1 MKVISDEL
9 IALGINAQNIHFID
23 LESREFCQIKTS
35 DELEEILD
43 TIPQNNE
50 NQYVFIKEI
59 EHVKDFEEVINAFL
73 NDEHYSIFVTS
84 SKASVLDG
92 LLSTKLK
99 GRYLEFKIYPLTF
112 EEYLDFKASYNK
124 TINPDLLVELN
135 NYFKIGGFP
144 KGILLDNLLDLDSYK
159 FFIIKD
165 IFNKNIKEKTK
176 VQKELFQKVQNF
188 LFKNFGESFSIR
200 SLEKELSN
208 KGIQIERN
216 TLSRYLKILIDNM
229 LIYSCSYFELSH
241 KKLLSSYKKYYLGD
255 ISFYFLG
262 TQNLSLDYNT
272 KRFNLAL
279 KNLIYLYAL
288 SNDYIVNIPKTRT
301 FECDFM
307 LRNLNLDYSYLQ
319 VSTQILGSIE
329 AEDRQYLPLE
339 KIRDNY
345 PKYVLTTDTL
355 LQKRNGIKH
364 CNIMTF
370 LKEHKLF

>member
-1 MKVISDEL
+1 
-9 IALGINAQNIHFID
+9 
-23 LESREFCQIKTS
+23 
-35 DELEEILD
+35 
-43 TIPQNNE
+43 
-50 NQYVFIKEI
+50 
-59 EHVKDFEEVINAFL
+59 
-73 NDEHYSIFVTS
+73 
-84 SKASVLDG
+84 
-92 LLSTKLK
+92 
-99 GRYLEFKIYPLTF
+99 
-112 EEYLDFKASYNK
+112 
-124 TINPDLLVELN
+124 
-135 NYFKIGGFP
+135 
-144 KGILLDNLLDLDSYK
+144 
-159 FFIIKD
+159 
-165 IFNKNIKEKTK
+165 
-176 VQKELFQKVQNF
+176 
-188 LFKNFGESFSIR
+188 
-200 SLEKELSN
+200 
-208 KGIQIERN
+208 
-216 TLSRYLKILIDNM
+216 M
-229 LIYSCSYFELSH
+229 LIYPCSYFDLSH

-262 TQNLSLDYNT
+262 KQNLSLDYNT

-288 SNDYIVNIPKTRT
+288 SNDYIVNIPKTLT